1 MRACELRLEWRT
13 PIVDRTERVEF
24 LCGASG
30 GPEHGYVLGMA
41 RGDLFSMV
49 ANCNACSIPDALEAR
64 RSCLNLVSVR
74 RFSGGELACRWS
86 SRMPSQLTTVSPQMP
101 TSLAAGSTRCMDSI
115 YHVIP
120 PCAGPAR
127 TGFPTRRAN
136 SSPTTGRRRK
146 KCCGSRTG
154 KNRPSGLQR
163 DLLLL
168 LSSPCPNMV
177 AADATK
183 DTFVKRG
190 QRESTVQVSALHG
203 EVKRCTR
210 HRK

>member
-1 MRACELRLEWRT
+1 MDQRNGSAKNSTSIEGAAVRACELRLEWRT

-120 PCAGPAR
+120 PCVGPAR

-163 DLLLL
+163 IY
-168 LSSPCPNMV
+168 SCYS
-177 AADATK
+177 AALARTWW
-183 DTFVKRG
+183 
-190 QRESTVQVSALHG
+190 QRMLQKIHL
-203 EVKRCTR
+203 
-210 HRK
+210 